1 MNALILRAARRFY
14 VRHPG
19 QLMLALLGVALGVAV
34 VVAVDVANQSAA
46 RAFTLS
52 NELSV
57 GRTTHQLLPA
67 AGLLDESV
75 YRKLRVELGI
85 PSAAPVIERRIR
97 LREAPDRPLTLLGVD
112 PLAERGFRTYAAAG
126 AGAGGEI
133 IALLTE
139 PGTVLLPSRLAA
151 ALDAAPGD
159 TLTLLRED
167 TAVPLRIVGLADLE
181 AAAGAA
187 AANLLITDMAT
198 AQELLGLTGYLSR
211 IDLVLDE
218 PTAGRLAQALP
229 PGTTLTTAAAG
240 SQTTAEMLRAFRINL
255 TALSLLALAVG
266 ALLIYATMSFAIVQ
280 RRQSLARLRAV
291 GATRGE
297 VLASV
302 LAEALVLGT
311 VATLLGL
318 ALGWLLSST
327 LVRLV
332 LRTVQDLY
340 FTTSVAAADPGLWPF
355 AKGALLGIG
364 ATVLAALRPAL
375 EAASTAPRAAMTR
388 AALERATRER
398 LWLGPALALP
408 CLLLAAACLA
418 WTNGGLLAAFAGLF
432 LVLAGAAALMPAAT
446 LGLLALVQPL
456 AARGFGLP
464 GALAVRGA
472 AASLSRTGVAVMALA
487 VAVATVI
494 GIGVMIASFRA
505 SVSDWLDRSLL
516 ADFYVT
522 AEPGAAGT
530 GGRLAPADLETLRAL
545 PGVAGLSL
553 ARTLRARTPRG
564 DITLRA
570 GSPGPRGW
578 GEDLV
583 GGDSVAAFAAL
594 SAGEAILVSEPL
606 ARRWRLAPGDTL
618 TLPTV
623 RGPQPLEIAGV
634 YRDYRTDGG
643 AVLLSFALLER
654 YWDDA
659 RPSGVGIYLDRPG
672 DEPAVGAALERF
684 VAARPA
690 LAMLSN
696 RAIRERSLLIFDRTF
711 AVTGVLRTLA
721 GLIAFTGILSA
732 LLALQLERGREVATL
747 RALGFTPA
755 QVRTNALAQTMLLG
769 ATAGVLAMPLG
780 VTLAALLIYVIN
792 VRSYGWSMG
801 FVIEAGQ
808 LSAGVLLALV
818 AAFLAGL
825 YPARRLA
832 RQSVAGNLRAE

>member
-1 MNALILRAARRFY
+1 MNPLILRAALRFY
-14 VRHPG
+14 ARHPG
-19 QLMLALLGVALGVAV
+19 QLALAVLGVALGVAV

-75 YRKLRVELGI
+75 YRTLRVDLGI
-85 PSAAPVIERRIR
+85 ASAAPVIERRVR
-97 LREAPDRPLTLLGVD
+97 LREAPERPMTLLGVD
-112 PLAERGFRTYAAAG
+112 PLAERGFRGYAALGASDAG
-126 AGAGGEI
+126 ELP
-133 IALLTE
+133 ALLTE
-139 PGTVLLPSRLAA
+139 PDTVLVPASLAA
-151 ALDAAPGD
+151 ALGIAPGE
-159 TLTLLRED
+159 TLMVRRED
-167 TAVPLRIVGLADLE
+167 TDVPVRVIGLAQLE
-181 AAAGAA
+181 GAAGEA
-187 AANLLITDMAT
+187 AANLLIADIAT
-198 AQELLGLTGYLSR
+198 AQELLGLVGWLSR
-211 IDLVLDE
+211 IDLVLDD
-218 PTAGRLAQALP
+218 AAAARLAEALP
-229 PGTTLTTAAAG
+229 AGTTLTTAAAG
-240 SQTTAEMLRAFRINL
+240 NRTTAEMLRAFRINL

-302 LAEALVLGT
+302 LAEALVLGA

-318 ALGWLLSST
+318 ALGWALSST

-340 FTTSVAAADPGLWPF
+340 FTTSVAGVDPGLWPF

-364 ATVLAALRPAL
+364 ATLLAALRPAL
-375 EAASTAPRAAMTR
+375 EAAGTAPRAALTR
-388 AALERATRER
+388 ASLERVTRER
-398 LWLGPALALP
+398 LWRGPALALP
-408 CLLLAAACLA
+408 CLLLAAALLA
-418 WTNGGLLAAFAGLF
+418 WPEGGLLAAFAGLF

-446 LGLLALVQPL
+446 LWLLALMQPL
-456 AARGFGLP
+456 AARVFGLA

-505 SVSDWLDRSLL
+505 SVSSWLDRSLL
-516 ADFYVT
+516 ADYYVT
-522 AEPGAAGT
+522 AAPGAQGAGGLLT
-530 GGRLAPADLETLRAL
+530 PADVAALRAL
-545 PGVAGLSL
+545 PGIAGLSL
-553 ARTLRARTPRG
+553 SRTLRVRTPRG
-564 DITLRA
+564 ELTLRA

-578 GEDLV
+578 GEELV
-583 GGDSVAAFAAL
+583 SGEASAAFAVL
-594 SAGEAILVSEPL
+594 SAGEGVLVSEPL
-606 ARRWRLAPGDTL
+606 ARRWGLAPGDDL
-618 TLPTV
+618 SLPTA
-623 RGPQPLEIAGV
+623 RGAQALRIAGV

-643 AVLLSFALLER
+643 AVLLDFALLER

-659 RPSGVGIYLDRPG
+659 RPSGAGLYLAAQA
-672 DEPAVGAALERF
+672 DEPAVRAALERLI
-684 VAARPA
+684 AGRPD
-690 LAMLSN
+690 LGMLSN
-696 RAIRERSLLIFDRTF
+696 RAIRERSLLVFDRTF

-732 LLALQLERGREVATL
+732 LLALQLERSREVATL

-755 QVRTNALAQTMLLG
+755 QVRTNALAQTGLLG
-769 ATAGVLAMPLG
+769 VTAGVLAMPLG
-780 VTLAALLIYVIN
+780 VTLAGLLIYVIN

-801 FVIEAGQ
+801 FVIDAGQ
-808 LSAGVLLALV
+808 LAAGVLLALV
-818 AAFLAGL
+818 AALLAGV
-825 YPARRLA
+825 YPARELA
-832 RQSVAGNLRAE
+832 RQGVAGNLRAE